1 MSWLVGAALIRIL
14 TILAH
19 GLLRMSKD
27 AAACDGNHYLR
38 VLMTCLVCAG
48 VLACPPPVTRAADA
62 SPILIFTPNASS
74 LWVPDRAAGDDFL
87 PPKSGPGPV
96 VSDKEHAYNPLAQAQ
111 GQLTFR
117 VADLSNPILKPWAK
131 EQMKKANDEVLAGK
145 IPFTARERC
154 WPGGVPDIDIYER
167 DRPIYFLQTPNEV
180 LIITEYD
187 QQVRHI
193 RMNVPHS
200 KNPEPSWYGESV
212 GHYEDG
218 TLVVDTIGLNDKTYV
233 DNYRTPHTTAL
244 HVVERFTLS
253 EGGEKLEAEI
263 TVDDPGAFNMS
274 WSAVQRWRLR
284 EGRPATEVVCA
295 ENNYGYYH
303 YDVKPIPMADKS
315 DF

>member
-1 MSWLVGAALIRIL
+1 
-14 TILAH
+14 
-19 GLLRMSKD
+19 
-27 AAACDGNHYLR
+27 
-38 VLMTCLVCAG
+38 MTCLVCAG
-48 VLACPPPVTRAADA
+48 VLAYPPAVTRAAVDA
-62 SPILIFTPNASS
+62 SPKPIFTPNASS

-87 PPKSGPGPV
+87 PPKSGSGPV

-117 VADLSNPILKPWAK
+117 VADLNNPILKTWAK

-193 RMNVPHS
+193 RMNVLHS
-200 KNPEPSWYGESV
+200 KNPNPSWYGESV
-212 GHYEDG
+212 GHYEG
-218 TLVVDTIGLNDKTYV
+218 GALVVDTIGLNDKTYV
-233 DNYRTPHTTAL
+233 DNYRTPHTDKL
-244 HVVERFTLS
+244 HVVERYKMTNVETRLDV
-253 EGGEKLEAEI
+253 
-263 TVDDPGAFNMS
+263 TVTVEDPGAFTTP
-274 WSAVQRWRLR
+274 WTARQTYRRI
-284 EGRPATEVVCA
+284 EVGPMGESTCA
-295 ENNYGYYH
+295 EGNFNYFGF
-303 YDVKPIPMADKS
+303 DMDPLPTADKA